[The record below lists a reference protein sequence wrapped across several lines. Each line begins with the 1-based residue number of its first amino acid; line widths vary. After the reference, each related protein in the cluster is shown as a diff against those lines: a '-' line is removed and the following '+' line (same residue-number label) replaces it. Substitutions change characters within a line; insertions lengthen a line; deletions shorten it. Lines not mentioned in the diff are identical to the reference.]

1 MRKYFFF
8 VFIQIVLISCSGL
21 NKTTE
26 NNSVPKLKL
35 INTIEVPFEQTFQN
49 IKVGGLSG
57 IDYDAKNNRY
67 YLISDD
73 RSLPKFYTAN
83 ITLTED
89 KLKIIDFTGVTTLKN
104 STGGNYS
111 NFNKEPT
118 GSADPED
125 IRFNPKTNSI
135 IYSSEGARI
144 LSEKQ
149 TFLENP
155 FVNFSDLNGDYQ
167 NHLHLPENLV
177 MKKEEKG
184 PRNNGVLEGIS
195 FDTKYKTIYAALE
208 EPLFEDGT
216 QSNINKNG
224 IIRLYQFNAKTKRN
238 TAQYAYQ
245 LETVAHE
252 PNPKDAFSVNGIS
265 AIQYYKGKQ
274 LFIVE
279 RSYSTGILPCT
290 IRVFLCDFEKASD
303 IKNIDSVKNQ
313 KITLATKKLILN
325 MDDLGIYIDNV
336 EGITFGPKLSNGNQS
351 LIFIS
356 DNNFSEKEKT
366 QLFLF
371 ELLE

>member
-8 VFIQIVLISCSGL
+8 VFIPIVFISCSGV
-21 NKTTE
+21 KQTTE
-26 NNSVPKLKL
+26 NKSVPKLKL
-35 INTIEVPFEQTFQN
+35 INTIEIPFEETFQS

-83 ITLTED
+83 ITLTEN
-89 KLKIIDFTGVTTLKN
+89 KLKSIDFTAVTILKN
-104 STGGNYS
+104 SIGGNYS
-111 NFNKEPT
+111 NFSKEPI

-135 IYSSEGARI
+135 IYCSEGARI

-149 TFLENP
+149 TVLENP
-155 FVNFSDLNGDYQ
+155 FVNFSDLNGHYQ

-177 MKKEEKG
+177 MRKEEKG
-184 PRNNGVLEGIS
+184 PRSNGVLEGIS
-195 FDTKYKTIYAALE
+195 FDTKYETIYATLE

-216 QSNINKNG
+216 QSTVSKNG
-224 IIRLYQFNAKTKRN
+224 IIRLYQFNAETKKN

-265 AIQYYKGKQ
+265 AVQYYKDKQ

-303 IKNIDSVKNQ
+303 IKNTDSVKNQ

-336 EGITFGPKLSNGNQS
+336 EGITFGPKLANGNRS
-351 LIFIS
+351 LIFIA